1 MEYGKAQPPL
11 VMLNNYTNSDLVAL
25 FSLALSSLIAI
36 IGIVVNA
43 IIAVWVIHAIQ
54 SKINNERVLKDHL
67 IGEIKEIRNEYKSC
81 LNSLYSNKISAK
93 RVIPWFK
100 LMNIKVSDL
109 SEIIYTKYKIDRDI
123 LKPYQIDL
131 ADLITNNEDFV
142 NQFDNDD
149 PIEFSAS
156 SKNTFVRFQQN
167 HNHLFNSLIIGINDA
182 N

>member
-1 MEYGKAQPPL
+1 
-11 VMLNNYTNSDLVAL
+11 
-25 FSLALSSLIAI
+25 
-36 IGIVVNA
+36 
-43 IIAVWVIHAIQ
+43 
-54 SKINNERVLKDHL
+54 
-67 IGEIKEIRNEYKSC
+67 
-81 LNSLYSNKISAK
+81 
-93 RVIPWFK
+93 
-100 LMNIKVSDL
+100 MNIKVSDL